1 MRSLRT
7 TVKSSPHS
15 LQLEKGYAAV
25 KTQHSQKSVNKI
37 IKKKKKKE
45 EEETRALSLPCEDTG
60 RRRLSALSKRAA
72 TRP

>member
-1 MRSLRT
+1 MMRSLRT

-37 IKKKKKKE
+37 IRKKKE